1 MLSRENLDI
10 GKATTF
16 FEKIALKGLPMKK
29 LNNNYNAKRMERYSK
44 LAIEGNTY
52 IDFEKFSKMEY

>member
-16 FEKIALKGLPMKK
+16 FEKMALKGIPMKK
-29 LNNNYNAKRMERYSK
+29 LNNNHNVKRMGRFFK
-44 LAIEGNTY
+44 LTQEGNTH